1 MNKSCPIWKTPASI
15 KPPTVHGSTVDSPR
29 TGGMYS
35 ISSSAQEMLIDLDKR
50 SKSRLTSWLIEQRRQ
65 GTDCPKL
72 YDKEINHAKISR
84 DLSVHI
90 RADNLLRFIRV
101 KVPHIGAR
109 ISYHNLDPEGKEAV
123 LFWEMLA
130 YSESINHRELDFLLD
145 YLADR
150 SWLTVP
156 IQSRYSTGCRRY
168 IYELTVQG
176 YEHLA
181 EIDHTATDSS
191 QAFVAMWFHESM
203 NDIWENGFRLAIE
216 DAGYKPVRID
226 QKEHVNKIDD
236 EIIAEIRRSRFLVA
250 DFTQGRGG
258 ARGGVYYEAGFARGL
273 AIPVIFTCRKDVL
286 RKIHFDVR
294 QFNTIVW
301 EKNKMSELRE
311 NLRNRISAVIGDG
324 PLRN

>member
-1 MNKSCPIWKTPASI
+1 MNENCPIWGTPALI
-15 KPPTVHGSTVDSPR
+15 EPPKGHSLTVNSPR
-29 TGGMYS
+29 AGGWYS
-35 ISSSAQEMLIDLDKR
+35 ISGTADVMVNDLDSR
-50 SKSRLTSWLIEQRRQ
+50 SKARLTSWLIEQRRQ

-72 YDKEINHAKISR
+72 YDKEINHVKVSR

-90 RADNLLRFIRV
+90 RADNLLQLIRV

-109 ISYHNLDPEGKEAV
+109 ISYNNFNLEGEEEV
-123 LFWEMLA
+123 LVWEMLA
-130 YSESINHRELDFLLD
+130 YSESINHQELDFLLD

-150 SWLTVP
+150 SWLTVTRR
-156 IQSRYSTGCRRY
+156 SRYGAGRRRY

-203 NDIWENGFRLAIE
+203 NEIWENGFRSAIE
-216 DAGYKPVRID
+216 GAGYKPVRID

-250 DFTQGRGG
+250 DFTQGRDG
-258 ARGGVYYEAGFARGL
+258 ARGGVYYEAGFAHGL
-273 AIPVIFTCRKDVL
+273 DIPVIFTCRKDVL